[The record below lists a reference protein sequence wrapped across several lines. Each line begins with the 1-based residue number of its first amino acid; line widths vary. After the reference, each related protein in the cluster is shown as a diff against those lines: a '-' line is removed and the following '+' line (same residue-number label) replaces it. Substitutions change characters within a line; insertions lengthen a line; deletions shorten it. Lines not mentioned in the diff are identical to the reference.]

1 LEKLRRYAKKGLKF
15 FGVSLDLSS
24 KEIFLNWPN
33 DHNELW
39 REQNTGVVLLVIF
52 NQAPDSLL
60 VVVHKKALFPC
71 RSLHKRAF
79 FLLFD
84 TEMRHARG

>member
-1 LEKLRRYAKKGLKF
+1 MKF

-60 VVVHKKALFPC
+60 VVVHKKSTVPLQISPQEG
-71 RSLHKRAF
+71 F
-79 FLLFD
+79 FFVV
-84 TEMRHARG
+84 RH